1 MSILNL
7 LTAIS
12 LAAFSVTALR
22 GERHCPGN
30 GPSVPL
36 RVVQETLIVAPMT
49 INGSGPYD
57 FLVDTGAQITTID
70 PRLAARLNLR
80 TEGITGVSGVASFG
94 RKNFTHLAKVEIGG
108 HPVDDVLAIVDDL
121 LQLHQAD
128 AKIRGI
134 VGEDYLAHF
143 DLLIDNEHRMLCLDE
158 SGTIAAEMKGF
169 HVTLEQPYGPDHDL
183 P

>member
-1 MSILNL
+1 MSILKL

-36 RVVQETLIVAPMT
+36 RVVQETLIVAPVT

-70 PRLAARLNLR
+70 SRLAEQLDLR
-80 TEGITGVSGVASFG
+80 TEGMTGVSGVASFG
-94 RKNFTHLAKVEIGG
+94 RRNFVRLTQPEIGG
-108 HPVDDVLAIVDDL
+108 HPVNDVLAVVDDL
-121 LQLHQAD
+121 VQLNHAD
-128 AKIRGI
+128 EKIRGI
-134 VGEDYLAHF
+134 VGE
-143 DLLIDNEHRMLCLDE
+143 
-158 SGTIAAEMKGF
+158 
-169 HVTLEQPYGPDHDL
+169 
-183 P
+183 